1 REIQWST
8 KENDRLPL
16 GGGSLVQSGGRALG
30 GRLKVFSRTPLAV
43 LFAFAVAVG
52 IPAAAQ
58 AASLESWPYRK
69 QITISNTNVDADLTD
84 FPVLVRITADADI
97 ATHAQGSGADLRFST
112 STGMVL
118 PYEREDYHVS
128 SGSGSGLFW
137 VKVPKIKA
145 RGSSSSG
152 AVLYVL
158 FGSGSAADGQTKSTV
173 WESGFKGVWHFG
185 TSDSLLLTDSTTN
198 TNNGTNYGATAVA
211 GTVGGAAK
219 FSGAQYVN
227 CGTGASLNFTGDFT
241 LEAWIT
247 PTNPPLTNQALFGK
261 HTSSSVGYWMY
272 YNRTEYPLTIS
283 LLGVNN
289 TSLKAGE
296 VSGGETAHV
305 VGIRS
310 GTTLLLYV
318 NGTFVDSLNP
328 GGSVNPT
335 SNNPFTIGKRS
346 DNASYYYKGGIDEIR
361 VSSAARSAAW
371 VKFEYQN
378 MASGSGEL
386 AIGSLAVNQIATTTT
401 FVSSLNPSVVGQS
414 VTFTATVSPSTA
426 TGAVTFKD
434 GETTLDTVV
443 LGQGSGS
450 YTTSAL
456 TTGSHTIT
464 AEYETGN
471 AKVAGSTSSLTQVVT
486 GATPSSTALAS
497 SQNPS
502 GYGQSVTFTA
512 TVTPSDATGT
522 VTFKDGATTLATAT
536 VTAGVATYSV
546 STLPVTTHSVTAQY
560 GGDGTYMTSTSD
572 AVAQTVT
579 QAASTTTLTSSLN
592 PSTYGSGVTLT
603 ATVSPST
610 ATGTITFKDGSVT
623 LDAVTLAQGSA
634 SYTTSSLWLG
644 SHTITAEY
652 GGNVNVAGGT
662 SDSLTQTVRSPY
674 SAFTANSD
682 LVKVAPYATISET
695 PGSWGLNAAGFREFL
710 SNDHR
715 YRIRQN
721 GTVTRVRLYTG
732 NKTNLTGFY
741 VIFWRKDGT
750 TYDRVGM
757 TENLV
762 DDLVAGATT
771 AIDLATPIDGI
782 QEGDFVGY
790 RIEKSGDGYNFNALT
805 ASSYYVTDADPS
817 ATDYAWESQASLP
830 SALPIEIYMQAPQFA
845 FIGDSIMAGHPSHYS
860 FIESTNTTSIA
871 STIERQFADLTCYT
885 YQNMGIGSQTAT
897 QIAARFNA
905 DIVASKPRVAV
916 AEGGINGPNDEEHKP
931 QFLADWQSML
941 DAAQQNGITLVALK
955 ILPCTSCSNDD
966 MHAIDD
972 WNSSLATL
980 AAGYSNALVVDASSY
995 VGQFRSGGDAGNLW
1009 DIQPAY
1015 NQDGVHFKQ
1024 AGHAQ
1029 IAEAI
1034 VDALRKARVTVTR
1047 DSDSSSSYGQ
1057 SVTFTATV
1065 APLASGADTP
1075 TGTITFKD
1083 GEATLETVA
1092 LGQGSGSY
1100 TTSALSVG
1108 SHSITAEYDGDS
1120 IFFASGS
1127 TALAHSVT
1135 STAHGAAAANAARE
1149 KWWQEYVQ
1157 ELERQATIST
1167 GNGAQGSSS
1176 STVASSTSSSSSD
1189 PYRLLRATQE
1199 SSASSAAAE
1208 GMSSSS
1214 AAISVQAPSRT
1225 ERICAR
1231 VDRWIPVDS
1240 PRRAS
1245 VLRRLLKW
1253 LGIACGE

>member
-1 REIQWST
+1 M
-8 KENDRLPL
+8 
-16 GGGSLVQSGGRALG
+16 
-30 GRLKVFSRTPLAV
+30 
-43 LFAFAVAVG
+43 
-52 IPAAAQ
+52 
-58 AASLESWPYRK
+58 
-69 QITISNTNVDADLTD
+69 
-84 FPVLVRITADADI
+84 RITADSDI
-97 ATHAQGSGADLRFST
+97 ATHAQGSGADLRFAT

-137 VKVPKIKA
+137 VKVPTIRA
-145 RGSSSSG
+145 AGSSSSG
-152 AVLYVL
+152 AVLYVY
-158 FGSGSAADGQTKSTV
+158 FGSGSAADGQTTTTV
-173 WESGFKGVWHFG
+173 WNSGFKGVWHFG

-198 TNNGTNYGATAVA
+198 ANNGTNYGATPVA
-211 GTVGGAAK
+211 GILGGEAK

-227 CGTGASLNFTGDFT
+227 CGTGTNLNFTGDFT

-247 PTNPPLTNQALFGK
+247 PATPLLENQALFGK
-261 HTSSSVGYWMY
+261 HASSNIGYWMY
-272 YNRTEYPLTIS
+272 YNRTGYPLTIS

-296 VSGGETAHV
+296 VNGGETAHV
-305 VGIRS
+305 VGVRS
-310 GTTLLLYV
+310 GTTLILYE
-318 NGTFVDSLNP
+318 NGAFVDSLDP
-328 GGSVNPT
+328 GGSLNPT
-335 SNNPFTIGKRS
+335 STTPFTIGRRS
-346 DNASYYYKGGIDEIR
+346 DTAGYYYKGGIDEIR
-361 VSSAARSAAW
+361 VSSSARSAAW
-371 VKFEYQN
+371 VKFGYAN
-378 MASGSGEL
+378 MGSGSGEL
-386 AIGSLAVNQIATTTT
+386 AIGPQTVNQIVTTTSV
-401 FVSSLNPSVVGQS
+401 VSSLNPSISGES
-414 VTFTATVSPSTA
+414 VTFSATVSPSTA
-426 TGAVTFKD
+426 TGTITFKD
-434 GETTLDTVV
+434 GETTLDTVT

-464 AEYETGN
+464 AEYETSN

-522 VTFKDGATTLATAT
+522 VTFKDGATTLGTAA

-610 ATGTITFKDGSVT
+610 ATGTITFKDGTTTLDTVT
-623 LDAVTLAQGSA
+623 LGKGSG

-644 SHTITAEY
+644 SRTITAEY
-652 GGNVNVAGGT
+652 GGNVNVAGST

-674 SAFTANSD
+674 SAFTANGD

-695 PGSWGLNAAGFREFL
+695 PGSWGLSAAGFREFL

-741 VIFWRKDGT
+741 VTFWRKDGT

-771 AIDLATPIDGI
+771 AIDLDTPIDGI

-790 RIEKSGDGYNFNALT
+790 RIEKSGAGYNFNALT

-817 ATDYAWESQASLP
+817 ATDYAWESQTSLP
-830 SALPIEIYMQAPQFA
+830 SAFPIEIYMQAPQVA

-860 FIESTNTTSIA
+860 FIESTNTTNIA
-871 STIERQFADLTCYT
+871 SSIERQFANLTGYT

-905 DIVASKPRVAV
+905 DIVSRKPRIAV
-916 AEGGINGPNDEEHKP
+916 AEGGINGPNDDEHKP

-941 DAAQQNGITLVALK
+941 DASQQNGITLVALK

-980 AAGYSNALVVDASSY
+980 AAGYSNAVVVDASSY

-1029 IAEAI
+1029 IAQAI

-1083 GEATLETVA
+1083 SSVTLGTTT

-1108 SHSITAEYDGDS
+1108 SHSITAEYGGDS

-1135 STAHGAAAANAARE
+1135 SASLGAGGGASYWRRLYEDGIAPSDFVE
-1149 KWWQEYVQ
+1149 WWE
-1157 ELERQATIST
+1157 
-1167 GNGAQGSSS
+1167 NGSQTSSASSALSVSSS
-1176 STVASSTSSSSSD
+1176 SSSSSSSD
-1189 PYRLLRATQE
+1189 PYRLLNTSQE
-1199 SSASSAAAE
+1199 SSPSFTAAE
-1208 GMSSSS
+1208 GASSSS
-1214 AAISVQAPSRT
+1214 AAPVQSSVRT

-1231 VDRWIPVDS
+1231 VDRWIPLDS
-1240 PRRAS
+1240 PRRVS
-1245 VLRRLLKW
+1245 VLRRLAKW
-1253 LGIACGE
+1253 LGITCGS

>member
-1 REIQWST
+1 MPSKAIC
-8 KENDRLPL
+8 
-16 GGGSLVQSGGRALG
+16 A
-30 GRLKVFSRTPLAV
+30 FSRTAPRPGQCCFAV
-43 LFAFAVAVG
+43 LFAFVVAVG
-52 IPAAAQ
+52 VPASAKAAP
-58 AASLESWPYRK
+58 LDSWVYRK
-69 QITISNTNVDADLTD
+69 QITISNANIDEDLTD
-84 FPVLVRITADADI
+84 FPLLVKFTADTDI
-97 ATHAQGSGADLRFST
+97 GANARSDGYDLRFAT

-137 VKVPKIKA
+137 VRVPTIRA
-145 RGSSSSG
+145 AGSSSSG
-152 AVLYVL
+152 AVLYVY
-158 FGSGSAADGQTKSTV
+158 FGSGSAADGQTKTTV
-173 WESGFKGVWHFG
+173 WDSGFKGVWHFG

-198 TNNGTNYGATAVA
+198 ASDGTNYGATAVA

-219 FSGAQYVN
+219 YSGAQYVN

-261 HTSSSVGYWMY
+261 HSSSNVGYWMY
-272 YNRTEYPLTIS
+272 YNHPDYLRTIA

-296 VSGGETAHV
+296 VNGGETAHV
-305 VGIRS
+305 VGVRS
-310 GTTLLLYV
+310 GTTLILYE
-318 NGTFVDSLNP
+318 NGAFVDSLDA

-335 SNNPFTIGKRS
+335 STNPFTIGRRS
-346 DNASYYYKGGIDEIR
+346 DSASYYYKGGIDEIR

-386 AIGSLAVNQIATTTT
+386 AFGSLAVNQIATTTT
-401 FVSSLNPSVVGQS
+401 VVSSLNPSVVGQP

-434 GETTLDTVV
+434 GETTLDTVI

-464 AEYETGN
+464 AEYETSN

-522 VTFKDGATTLATAT
+522 VTFKDGATTLGTAA

-546 STLPVTTHSVTAQY
+546 STLPVTTHSVAAQY
-560 GGDGTYMTSTSD
+560 GGDSTYMTSTSD

-610 ATGTITFKDGSVT
+610 ATGTITFKDGTTTLDTVT
-623 LDAVTLAQGSA
+623 LGQGSG
-634 SYTTSSLWLG
+634 SYTTSSLGLG

-652 GGNVNVAGGT
+652 GGNVNVAGST
-662 SDSLTQTVRSPY
+662 SNSLTQTVRSPY
-674 SAFTANSD
+674 SAFTANTD
-682 LVKVAPYATISET
+682 VVKVAPYATISET
-695 PGSWGLNAAGFREFL
+695 PGSWGLNATGFREFL

-741 VIFWRKDGT
+741 VTFWRKDGT

-771 AIDLATPIDGI
+771 AIDLTTPIDGI

-790 RIEKSGDGYNFNALT
+790 RIEKSGAGYNFNALT

-817 ATDYAWESQASLP
+817 AADYAWESQTSLP
-830 SALPIEIYMQAPQFA
+830 SAFPIEIYMQAPQFA

-871 STIERQFADLTCYT
+871 STIEHQFGDLTGYT
-885 YQNMGIGSQTAT
+885 YHNMGIGSQTAT

-941 DAAQQNGITLVALK
+941 DAAQQNGITLLALR

-966 MHAIDD
+966 MRAIDD
-972 WNSSLATL
+972 WNASLADL
-980 AAGYSNALVVDASSY
+980 AAGYSNALVVDASPY
-995 VGQFRSGGDAGNLW
+995 VGQFRSGGDPGNLW

-1029 IAEAI
+1029 IAQAI
-1034 VDALRKARVTVTR
+1034 VDALRKARVTVACDRTP
-1047 DSDSSSSYGQ
+1047 SSSHGQ

-1083 GEATLETVA
+1083 GATT
-1092 LGQGSGSY
+1092 LGTTSLRHGSGSY

-1108 SHSITAEYDGDS
+1108 THSITAEYGGDS

-1127 TALAHSVT
+1127 TALTHAVNST
-1135 STAHGAAAANAARE
+1135 STHGAAAANRARE
-1149 KWWQEYVQ
+1149 DWWQEYEQ
-1157 ELERQATIST
+1157 ELQRQASAST
-1167 GNGAQGSSS
+1167 GNGAHGSSAS
-1176 STVASSTSSSSSD
+1176 SVASSPSSSSSD
-1189 PYRLLRATQE
+1189 PYRLLHTPQSNS
-1199 SSASSAAAE
+1199 SSAPSE
-1208 GMSSSS
+1208 GAFSSS
-1214 AAISVQAPSRT
+1214 AAPAQPPSRT

-1253 LGIACGE
+1253 LGVTCGP